1 VLEDR
6 IKVMAC
12 NVMFVYFVTH
22 IAAHR
27 RKGGILT
34 SYENFYMLLKQMVQ
48 FIYTLMFD
56 ICYAL

>member
-1 VLEDR
+1 
-6 IKVMAC
+6 
-12 NVMFVYFVTH
+12 MFVYFVTH